1 MAGAL
6 PAIFFGAGFGM
17 TAGTNFNNTGYDDCY
32 HLYLHRRLHH
42 DRNGECHQSQQVCS
56 CPSDGSALLYLGL
69 GHRATDKVEDF
80 GGDFLLAA
88 FVVGQGELGDEVL
101 GVV

>member
-1 MAGAL
+1 MTTAIICIFIVGYIMIAMENVTKVNKSAVAL
-6 PAIFFGAGFGM
+6 LKAVLCW
-17 TAGTNFNNTGYDDCY
+17 T
-32 HLYLHRRLHH
+32 
-42 DRNGECHQSQQVCS
+42 
-56 CPSDGSALLYLGL
+56 LLYLGL

-80 GGDFLLAA
+80 CGDFLLAA